1 MIDPNPPSPARTGTP
16 PGEVVSE
23 EGAPGGHPWVVHPG
37 WSQRFPWLVQGTTVR
52 REGGLPLDFGIGGR
66 APVQGVLGGWERLRA
81 GTGSPVGVVA
91 RQVHGSRVVL
101 HGPGDPGLRIVHPPA
116 DGHATAS
123 PGVLL
128 AVTVADCVPVFL
140 VDGQG
145 RGIALLHAGWRGVV
159 AGILEEGVAT
169 LRLRLGIEVDDLS
182 LHLGPSICGL
192 CYEVGPEVHEALGLP
207 VPAGPTP
214 VDLRA
219 ELARRA
225 VAIGISG
232 ARITRSSRCTREEGE
247 TFFSH
252 RGGDAGR
259 QVAFLGIAPR
269 GGSGR

>member
-1 MIDPNPPSPARTGTP
+1 MA
-16 PGEVVSE
+16 
-23 EGAPGGHPWVVHPG
+23 GGHPWVVHPG
-37 WSQRFPWLVQGTTVR
+37 WFERFPWLVQGATVR
-52 REGGLPLDFGIGGR
+52 SHGGLPFDLGIGGR
-66 APVQGVLGGWERLRA
+66 APVEEVLGGWEHLRE
-81 GTGSPVGVVA
+81 GTGSTVAVIA

-116 DGHATAS
+116 DGHATAF

-128 AVTVADCVPVFL
+128 AVTVADCVPAFL
-140 VDGQG
+140 VDGRG

-159 AGILEEGVAT
+159 AGILEEGVAA
-169 LRLRLGIEVDDLS
+169 LQLRLGIGVDDLF
-182 LHLGPSICGL
+182 LHLGPSICGR

-247 TFFSH
+247 AFFSH

-259 QVAFLGIAPR
+259 QVAFLGIAPLR
-269 GGSGR
+269 VPGR